1 MKKILLLL
9 LLLFCASM
17 ALSQVVIDTTIVV
30 RQPSFDPSLT
40 NTRNAYFLM
49 WEKTVRDT
57 LIYLRPKQYFSITV
71 KNTLLRVTLDSIVGV
86 GTKRISYYKA
96 KYAKDSLSF
105 KLPYTLV
112 HDPNVSFDAE
122 PVFRWTKRSSTGT
135 ILYQLQVSTDSLF
148 KVKVIN
154 DSALVDTTQHSL
166 GRLQNGTTY
175 YVRVRANS
183 GNWSR
188 LNTITTYD
196 GMKIQFADRFL
207 IFEPVLI
214 TNTINPLNR
223 QVQLRV
229 RYHKIPYF

>member
-1 MKKILLLL
+1 MKKIIL
-9 LLLFCASM
+9 LLLFCTSM
-17 ALSQVVIDTTIVV
+17 AFSQFTIDTTIVA
-30 RQPSFDPSLT
+30 RQSPFDPSLT
-40 NTRNAYFLM
+40 NMRSAYFLT
-49 WEKTVRDT
+49 WEKTVKDT

-71 KNTLLRVTLDSIVGV
+71 KDTLLRVTLDSIVGT

-122 PVFRWTKRSSTGT
+122 PVFRWTKGTGTGT

-154 DSALVDTTQHSL
+154 DSALVDTTRHSL

-175 YVRVRANS
+175 FVRVRVNNQA
-183 GNWSR
+183 WSK
-188 LNTITTYD
+188 LGTITTYE

-214 TNTINPLNR
+214 TNSVNPLNR